1 MANYLFT
8 NYKGKYRLLPRI
20 DMDTNDFARDVK
32 GNIDEDSIY
41 ISCYYGNEIWYYG
54 LNDSHR
60 AMLGAYIPSKQRG
73 HNITKELKKQGIEV
87 FDYDET
93 DEEVTFHFLASD
105 METIASLLKPKT
117 SGADMSPFS
126 VKNLPKSD
134 VELPPEYAERYKAIS
149 SKAGM
154 SGMSIIKDTNN
165 VFLSSMEDKLK
176 KKYKN
181 KKFSCYEDMRRR
193 KMSRQFKEY
202 VYTLGM
208 FDEYLE
214 ALDKAVTDYY
224 NNK

>member
-8 NYKGKYRLLPRI
+8 NYKEKYRLLPRI

-73 HNITKELKKQGIEV
+73 HNITKELKKQGVEF

-105 METIASLLKPKT
+105 MEIVAPLLKPKM
-117 SGADMSPFS
+117 SGLNTSPFS
-126 VKNLPKSD
+126 TKNLPKSD
-134 VELPPEYAERYKAIS
+134 IELPLEYAEKYKAIA
-149 SKAGM
+149 SKAGWV
-154 SGMSIIKDTNN
+154 IKDTNAT
-165 VFLSSMEDKLK
+165 FLSNMEEKLK

-214 ALDKAVTDYY
+214 ALDKAMTDYY